1 MHKRNRSNAIAV
13 GLIVALS
20 LAQIVLAQEQG
31 QKKRQGQSQPRT
43 RRTQRVVPMKEVQI
57 ASPDGKVKFTLG
69 SNPERLT
76 WAVTLGDT
84 TVIEPS
90 PLDMRVDG

>member
-1 MHKRNRSNAIAV
+1 MHGRNRSIVIAV

-20 LAQIVLAQEQG
+20 LAQMGLAQEQG
-31 QKKRQGQSQPRT
+31 QKKPQGQSQPRT
-43 RRTQRVVPMKEVQI
+43 RRTQRVVPMKEVQV

-76 WAVTLGDT
+76 WTVT
-84 TVIEPS
+84 VMWI
-90 PLDMRVDG
+90 